1 MTAINSKVLALA
13 KKHDQSPAGVLLK
26 WASQLGVAV
35 IPKSS
40 SPSRMAEN
48 FNALCSS
55 SSGSGGKGWELD
67 VDDMAVLDS
76 LDQTNHEG
84 VDARLCWKTDPL
96 KHLEFE

>member
-1 MTAINSKVLALA
+1 MNSKVLALA
-13 KKHDQSPAGVLLK
+13 KKHGQSRAGVLLK

-55 SSGSGGKGWELD
+55 SSSSGSRGKGWELD
-67 VDDMAVLDS
+67 ADDMAVLDS